1 MAPEL
6 SHFTS
11 TDAAYPPALHLHLG
25 SDAPA
30 TLTARGDL
38 NILSDHRHRPL
49 FALFCSIQ
57 CPPALILQTYELA
70 QALRDAGVTVI
81 SGFHSPMEK
90 ECLSILLQGTQPV
103 ILCPARSLEG
113 ISISTEK
120 KPALEQGRLLFL
132 TPFTA
137 EERRPT
143 TNRAQERNALVAALA
158 DIVFV
163 AHAAPGGKTEKFC
176 KDILAWKKPVLTLD
190 SHENT
195 HLFSLGINIVRPE
208 QIGKQGELFVVD
220 EEELRETS
228 SQ

>member
-1 MAPEL
+1 MI
-6 SHFTS
+6 
-11 TDAAYPPALHLHLG
+11 LG
-25 SDAPA
+25 SQSLAA
-30 TLTARGDL
+30 FT
-38 NILSDHRHRPL
+38 HRW
-49 FALFCSIQ
+49 S
-57 CPPALILQTYELA
+57 
-70 QALRDAGVTVI
+70 
-81 SGFHSPMEK
+81 K

-158 DIVFV
+158 DLVFV

-176 KDILAWKKPVLTLD
+176 KDILAWQKPVLTLD
-190 SHENT
+190 SHENA
-195 HLFSLGINIVRPE
+195 HLFSLGISIVRPE
-208 QIGKQGELFVVD
+208 QIGKRGELFVVD
-220 EEELRETS
+220 EEE
-228 SQ
+228 